1 MQFAVALFL
10 VMCYN
15 IIIKKGEN
23 MLEKY
28 FPTRQDFDD
37 YLDKTYDPIKFEQ
50 GFEKFLN
57 EISKKTKQVLLIRKT
72 RS

>member
-1 MQFAVALFL
+1 
-10 VMCYN
+10 
-15 IIIKKGEN
+15 

-37 YLDKTYDPIKFEQ
+37 YLNKTYDPINFEQ

-57 EISKKTKQVLLIRKT
+57 ELNRETKQD
-72 RS
+72 SN

>member
-1 MQFAVALFL
+1 
-10 VMCYN
+10 
-15 IIIKKGEN
+15 

>member
-1 MQFAVALFL
+1 
-10 VMCYN
+10 
-15 IIIKKGEN
+15 

-50 GFEKFLN
+50 DFGKFLN
-57 EISKKTKQVLLIRKT
+57 EIEKETKQN
-72 RS
+72 SN